1 MQKYAHSTLI
11 SKIMANKR
19 ESERVKSA
27 FTGSI
32 HADGLFYSHC
42 IIRDVSNS
50 GMKLEVS
57 AQIELPEQFEV
68 KTPAMQGSLPVRQ
81 AWRKHK
87 EVGVEYLPLADDG
100 SDEKLAS

>member
-1 MQKYAHSTLI
+1 MQQSAHSTLV

-19 ESERVKSA
+19 DSERVKSA

-50 GMKLEVS
+50 GMKLEVPV
-57 AQIELPEQFEV
+57 QIDLPEQFEI
-68 KTPAMQGSLPVRQ
+68 KTPAMPETLPVRQ

-87 EVGVEYLPLADDG
+87 EVGVEYLPIMENG
-100 SDEKLAS
+100 SEKKLAS